1 MTGDTAATT
10 VLAGELSG
18 DEGQKIAREEL
29 SKRVYDQAEPGLIE
43 LIYTRLSEWFNRVLA
58 EASTVIPGGWWVLG
72 PLLFLIVALAGATI
86 GYARP
91 ARRARRAAGVT
102 GKTAGTPADHRAVAE
117 RHAAVGDHTA
127 AIRERLRAIS
137 RALEERAILAPRP
150 GRTATELATEASA
163 MLPDHEAAFERAA
176 RIFNDTVYGRR
187 PAEAE
192 EYQALRELDEALSHT
207 RPLQEAGQRQ

>member
-1 MTGDTAATT
+1 MATT
-10 VLAGELSG
+10 VLTGALSG
-18 DEGQKIAREEL
+18 DEGREIAREEL

-43 LIYTRLSEWFNRVLA
+43 LVYTRVSEWLNRVLA
-58 EASTVIPGGWWVLG
+58 EASTAVPGGWWVLG
-72 PLLFLIVALAGATI
+72 PLLFLLVALAGAAV

-91 ARRARRAAGVT
+91 ARRARRAAVVT
-102 GKTAGTPADHRAVAE
+102 GRAAGSPDDHRAAAE
-117 RHAAVGDHTA
+117 RHAAAGDHTA

-137 RALEERAILAPRP
+137 RSLEERAVLAPRP

-163 MLPDHEAAFERAA
+163 MLPEHRAAFERAA
-176 RIFNDTVYGRR
+176 RMFNDTVYGRR

-192 EYQALRELDEALSHT
+192 EYQALRELDEALPET